1 MVFADSGVAI
11 ADACVYS
18 FVCKACWVF
27 AAVLQSVCAFGFRRN
42 QIHINSSNGDC
53 RPPCFKILGSDPP
66 QMLVFVCMLSKMLLW
81 LAVKTVRFKTP
92 SGLEGQRQQRWT
104 MLIVCREASDPNPS
118 HTADCREVPTAR
130 VSASVFFPANSG
142 GWPGHRE
149 VSARVQSCYFP
160 WTILALGSAGFFR
173 LDQPDDDSSV
183 GKGGDQFLLGHSKSG
198 KITYIL
204 ENCLVVVTKAEHT
217 HILWPQNFIFKYQY
231 PAKDVH

>member
-11 ADACVYS
+11 AYACVYS
-18 FVCKACWVF
+18 FICKACWVF

-81 LAVKTVRFKTP
+81 LAVKTVRLNTLRIRRAASAEVP
-92 SGLEGQRQQRWT
+92 WT

-118 HTADCREVPTAR
+118 HTADCREFLTAR

-160 WTILALGSAGFFR
+160 WLFWLLAQWAFF
-173 LDQPDDDSSV
+173 D
-183 GKGGDQFLLGHSKSG
+183 
-198 KITYIL
+198 
-204 ENCLVVVTKAEHT
+204 
-217 HILWPQNFIFKYQY
+217 
-231 PAKDVH
+231 